1 MKPSPAYVLGLATA
15 LAPGVL
21 SAQALPPAAPVVP
34 AQPTPTPAAPPAV
47 APAPAPAAPPAA
59 PAPGAAPAPTPAPEP
74 APASPAAPAAA
85 PEPAAAAA
93 PAPAAAATATPAAT
107 PAPAPAATPPAP
119 KKKKKKPEPPPKPLL
134 GLALSTP
141 DSSALPGRLRPSF
154 GVKPIS
160 SSDWK
165 FDFHGF
171 LNVPLRIGFNQRE
184 DPLDTQYQTV
194 MHGPPLVPDE
204 EERFEHTGVIPEPW
218 VQLGFSFGN
227 SDVVANVIIAAR
239 SVSNA
244 QGYFNP
250 PTQLGI
256 NDAFLTFK
264 PGWDV
269 ADVEFDV
276 GAFANRYGT
285 TGEYDTGRYDT
296 PVIARVAGV
305 GSTARGMVP
314 VTGDLALLAELGMM
328 GQWDRAPLGVEPA
341 GWNDFA
347 DPIVG
352 TSYAHHEHLG
362 LAWGNTAELGLH
374 YAVAWTHDD
383 RTLRSQPDG
392 NISVFGVDL
401 EGQLPPFGR
410 AYLAA
415 GFTNAENSRSVSGV
429 IQVLNTKGGP
439 GLMREYLGPESAG
452 NGKLSTV
459 GAQYDLSIGEI
470 VRSPSPFSGYGPD
483 IIVSLFG
490 MFTHVE
496 SDDKTTELR
505 LPNGDIVYDQP
516 GGRPLYDGV
525 NKLKYGIETT
535 YSALSW
541 LAGSLRYDRVVADMD
556 YAAETFAVISP
567 SVILRTDFNSQ
578 DQVTLR
584 YSHWMYG
591 SAVTV
596 REGYPPKDVPWV
608 EPDEDTL
615 SLTATM
621 WW

>member
-34 AQPTPTPAAPPAV
+34 TAPTPTPAAPPGVAP
-47 APAPAPAAPPAA
+47 APAPAPAAPAA
-59 PAPGAAPAPTPAPEP
+59 PPSAPA
-74 APASPAAPAAA
+74 
-85 PEPAAAAA
+85 
-93 PAPAAAATATPAAT
+93 PAAT
-107 PAPAPAATPPAP
+107 PAPAPTPAPAAPDATTAPAAAAAATTAPAATPDPAPAAPPAPAP
-119 KKKKKKPEPPPKPLL
+119 KKKKKPEPKPPKPLL

-154 GVKPIS
+154 GVQPIS

-171 LNVPLRIGFNQRE
+171 LNVPLRIGFNTRE
-184 DPLDTQYQTV
+184 APLDTQYQTV

-204 EERFEHTGVIPEPW
+204 HERFEHTGVIPEPW

-227 SDVVANVIIAAR
+227 SDVVANVIIAAK

-244 QGYFNP
+244 QGFFNP

-264 PGWDV
+264 PGWEG

-276 GAFANRYGT
+276 GAFANRYGS

-314 VTGDLALLAELGMM
+314 ITGDLALLAELGMM

-347 DPIVG
+347 DPVVG

-362 LAWGNTAELGLH
+362 LAFGNKAELGLH

-401 EGQLPPFGR
+401 EGQLPPYGR
-410 AYLAA
+410 AYLALGHA
-415 GFTNAENSRSVSGV
+415 TAENSRSVSGV
-429 IQVLNTKGGP
+429 IRVLNTAGGP
-439 GLMREYLGPESAG
+439 GLIREYLGPESAG
-452 NGKLSTV
+452 NGKLTTL

-470 VRSPSPFSGYGPD
+470 VRHPSPFSGYGPD

-490 MFTHVE
+490 MYTHVQ
-496 SDDKTTELR
+496 SDDKTT
-505 LPNGDIVYDQP
+505 DQP

-608 EPDEDTL
+608 EPDEDTF